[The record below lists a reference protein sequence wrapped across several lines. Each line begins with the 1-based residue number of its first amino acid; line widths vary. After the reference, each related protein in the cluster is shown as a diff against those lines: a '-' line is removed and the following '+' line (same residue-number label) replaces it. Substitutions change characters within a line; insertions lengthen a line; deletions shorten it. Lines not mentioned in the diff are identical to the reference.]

1 MEYISTAVVK
11 IVVIFIIIQD
21 VIIIQKF
28 WKVTLL
34 YLFPKRLFNVQI
46 SEFSSCE
53 TRFIF
58 IYYNFKRVQNQ
69 FSFKLT
75 RRVLISVY

>member
-28 WKVTLL
+28 
-34 YLFPKRLFNVQI
+34 
-46 SEFSSCE
+46 
-53 TRFIF
+53 
-58 IYYNFKRVQNQ
+58 
-69 FSFKLT
+69 
-75 RRVLISVY
+75 